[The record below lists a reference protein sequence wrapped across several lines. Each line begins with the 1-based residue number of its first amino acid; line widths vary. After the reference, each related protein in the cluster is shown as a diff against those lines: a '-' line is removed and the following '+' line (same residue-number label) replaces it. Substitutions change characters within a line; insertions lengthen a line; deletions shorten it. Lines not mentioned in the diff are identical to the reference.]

1 MSLIH
6 ALVARG
12 STILAENRSG
22 KRDFS
27 TAVSTILSKIPP
39 NNSKLTY
46 VWEQYLFHYV
56 SEDGLTFLVMADD
69 AAGRRMPFTFIA
81 DLQRRF
87 TTAYSK
93 DQIEDVPA
101 YGLNEF
107 SPTIGKLIEQY
118 NTAPPVDAL
127 SQAQQDLAQVKDIM
141 VHNVEQ
147 ILSRGERIE
156 LLVDKTDNM
165 ATQSHAFRRGARTV
179 RRQQFWRNQRIVA
192 LSIFVG
198 LLFLYIFIAQFC
210 GSPLHSFGTIGWDVV
225 FTLDMIEPVHR
236 IGQKTAGAWG
246 LHTATIDWCEDN
258 YTHTRYVAEWYNTI
272 SNIPFILLGLFGAYS
287 CLAPHLQPNRKPI
300 PDGNRHAAGNI
311 GIMFIGF
318 GSAIFH
324 ATLKWHAQV
333 RLVKI
338 RFPINGLTDR
348 WAVTWVLLDELP
360 MIFVTS
366 LVLYLVCAD
375 EERWKGK
382 NAWKLKLGLAA
393 VPLSVS
399 AVYLYYPNPVLHQVC
414 FGVIQLTSTYRTILL
429 FKTAPPSVPAADLKT
444 AKHYILTGSLLFIL
458 AFGIWNVDNVWCD
471 TWTSVRSYSW
481 NAGMGGIGAV
491 VGAVTQGHAWWH
503 LLTGLGCARIG
514 VGTSYLMLCRKF
526 PGAFELTNPVWG
538 LVPTIRWRT
547 TGGKGGGMNGSAK
560 MDKLQ

>member
-6 ALVARG
+6 ALIARE
-12 STILAENRSG
+12 STVLAENRSG

-56 SEDGLTFLVMADD
+56 SENGLTFLVMADD

-81 DLQRRF
+81 DLQQRF
-87 TTAYSK
+87 TTAYSR
-93 DQIEDVPA
+93 DQIEEAPA

-107 SPTIGKLIEQY
+107 SPQIGKLIEQY

-127 SQAQQDLAQVKDIM
+127 SQAQQELAQVKDIM

-179 RRQQFWRNQRIVA
+179 RRQQFWRNQRILA
-192 LSIFVG
+192 LSVFVG
-198 LLFLYIFIAQFC
+198 F
-210 GSPLHSFGTIGWDVV
+210 
-225 FTLDMIEPVHR
+225 
-236 IGQKTAGAWG
+236 
-246 LHTATIDWCEDN
+246 DN
-258 YTHTRYVAEWYNTI
+258 YTHTHYVAEWYNTI

-287 CLAPHLQPNRKPI
+287 CLAPHLQPNRKPL
-300 PDGNRHAAGNI
+300 PDRQRHAAGNL

-318 GSAIFH
+318 GSSIFH
-324 ATLKWHAQV
+324 ATLKWHAQ
-333 RLVKI
+333 
-338 RFPINGLTDR
+338 
-348 WAVTWVLLDELP
+348 VLLDELP

-366 LVLYLVCAD
+366 LMLYLVCAD
-375 EERWKGK
+375 EDRWRGE
-382 NAWKLKLGLAA
+382 NAWKLKVGLAA

-399 AVYLYYPNPVLHQVC
+399 AIYLYYPNPVLHQVC
-414 FGVIQLTSTYRTILL
+414 FGIIILTSTYRTVLL
-429 FKTAPPSVPAADLKT
+429 FKTAPPTVPAADLR
-444 AKHYILTGSLLFIL
+444 AARHYILTGSLLFVL
-458 AFGIWNVDNVWCD
+458 AFTVWNVDNVWCD
-471 TWTSVRSYSW
+471 TWTALRAKLWSGESW
-481 NAGMGGIGAV
+481 SGVGAL

-503 LLTGLGCARIG
+503 LLTGLGCSRIT
-514 VGTSYLMLCRKF
+514 VGTSYLMVCRKY
-526 PGAFELTNPVWG
+526 PGAFELTRPVMG
-538 LVPTIRWRT
+538 LLPAIRWRT
-547 TGGKGGGMNGSAK
+547 NAHGKSGGGMNGNAK
-560 MDKLQ
+560 MDKWQ

>member
-6 ALVARG
+6 ALVARE

-69 AAGRRMPFTFIA
+69 AAGRRMPFAFIA

-87 TTAYSK
+87 TTAYSR

-107 SPTIGKLIEQY
+107 SATIGKLIEQY

-192 LSIFVG
+192 LSVFVG
-198 LLFLYIFIAQFC
+198 FLNLRFISLRCEIHVEKEPEAEPC
-210 GSPLHSFGTIGWDVV
+210 PA
-225 FTLDMIEPVHR
+225 MAEPVHR

-258 YTHTRYVAEWYNTI
+258 YTHTHYVAEWYNTI

-287 CLAPHLQPNRKPI
+287 CLAPHLQPNNKPI
-300 PDGNRHAAGNI
+300 PDGRRHAAGNL

-324 ATLKWHAQV
+324 ATLKWHAQ
-333 RLVKI
+333 
-338 RFPINGLTDR
+338 
-348 WAVTWVLLDELP
+348 VLLDELP

-375 EERWKGK
+375 EDRWKGQ
-382 NAWKLKLGLAA
+382 NAWKLKVGLAA

-399 AVYLYYPNPVLHQVC
+399 AIYLYYPNPVLHQVC
-414 FGVIQLTSTYRTILL
+414 FGLIQLTSTYRTVLL
-429 FKTAPPSVPAADLKT
+429 FKTAPASVPPADLRA
-444 AKHYILTGSLLFIL
+444 AKHYILTGSLLFVL

-471 TWTSVRSYSW
+471 TWTSIRARSSW
-481 NAGMGGIGAV
+481 FGSEV
-491 VGAVTQGHAWWH
+491 VWAVTQGHAWWH

-514 VGTSYLMLCRKF
+514 VGTSYLMISRKY
-526 PGAFELTNPVWG
+526 PGAFELTAPVWG
-538 LVPTIRWRT
+538 LVPSMRWRVSS
-547 TGGKGGGMNGSAK
+547 GKGGGMNGNAK